1 MISLGRSG
9 RRTVIIIAI
18 DDISSGTLSPN
29 LLERPVSLDEDRLR
43 VFDSEII
50 TQGFQE
56 VFFVD
61 HQIGRVGSALLLT
74 QDGIAFLVSPFVE
87 V

>member
-1 MISLGRSG
+1 M
-9 RRTVIIIAI
+9 
-18 DDISSGTLSPN
+18 
-29 LLERPVSLDEDRLR
+29 SLDEDRLG
-43 VFDSEII
+43 VFNSEII
-50 TQGFQE
+50 TQGFKE

-61 HQIGRVGSALLLT
+61 DQIGRVGSALLLR